1 MMAVGR
7 LLGVDWGEK
16 RIGLALSDPGQRV
29 AHPLG
34 TLTRRAGQRFPMQR
48 LRRYLD
54 EHAPVGVVV
63 GLPLESDG
71 SEGAAAQAA
80 RATGALIAEK
90 SGLPVTFVD
99 ERMSTARAL
108 QAVKELGGG
117 SRGRRGDVDRLAAT
131 VLLQL
136 HLDSAPR

>member
-1 MMAVGR
+1 MAVGR

-34 TLTRRAGQRFPMQR
+34 TLTRRVGQRFPMQR
-48 LRRYLD
+48 LRAYLD

-80 RATGALIAEK
+80 SAVPAARSTVTRA
-90 SGLPVTFVD
+90 
-99 ERMSTARAL
+99 
-108 QAVKELGGG
+108 
-117 SRGRRGDVDRLAAT
+117 
-131 VLLQL
+131 
-136 HLDSAPR
+136 SAPP